1 MSAPRRTPFF
11 ASTYNRLLLGYGF
24 ILLLA
29 FVSVGGLSLAAY
41 DELVDHDTRQT
52 VLAEHQGLLDIHR
65 AEGLPG
71 LAKAIDAR
79 VDQDRQREAVY
90 LLTDPQGRVSAGHLS
105 DVPEEMRLKPGWASF
120 RWNEDGDVAIVYIE
134 RLDDGAV
141 LVTGHTTGEQVRLRD
156 LIVRLGLVI
165 LTLLAVLT
173 LLLGWLLRHALD
185 RTLQSALDVVD
196 RFAAGHLQE
205 RIAVPGGDDVF
216 TRLTITLNRML
227 DRIRDLIGGI
237 QSSSDAIAH
246 DLRTPLMRLKTRLEQ
261 ARLEQVQLS
270 HPDTR
275 VDTAINDAMTEADQI
290 IFTFNSLLRLARIE
304 ADAQAP
310 TTHVALDR
318 IVTDAVEMWQAVAEA
333 NGRSIVTD
341 IRPAQIAGDSDLLFQ
356 MISNLLD
363 NAVKYSHDG
372 GQIRVDVTSLADAV
386 VLTIRDDGPGIPDKD
401 RDRVFDRFVRLE
413 PHRGT
418 PGTGL
423 GLSIVRAIAARHQA
437 ELRLDD
443 GAPGVR
449 IELRFARLAA

>member
-1 MSAPRRTPFF
+1 MSAPRRAKFF

-65 AEGLPG
+65 AEGLSG

-79 VDQDRQREAVY
+79 VEQDGQREAVY

-105 DVPEEMRLKPGWASF
+105 DVPVRLDPGWASF

-205 RIAVPGGDDVF
+205 RIAVAGGDDAF

-261 ARLEQVQLS
+261 ARLEQAQLS
-270 HPDTR
+270 LPDAS
-275 VDTAINDAMTEADQI
+275 VDAAIGDAMQEADQLL
-290 IFTFNSLLRLARIE
+290 FTFNSLLRLARIE
-304 ADAQAP
+304 ADADAP

-333 NGRSIVTD
+333 NGRSIVTG
-341 IRPAQIAGDSDLLFQ
+341 IQPAQIAGDSDLLFQ

-363 NAVKYSHDG
+363 NAVKYSDEG
-372 GQIRVDVTSLADAV
+372 GQIRVDVTPMTDAV

-413 PHRGT
+413 PHRGS

-443 GAPGVR
+443 GKPGVR
-449 IELRFARLAA
+449 IELRFARLAT

>member
-1 MSAPRRTPFF
+1 VSASRATFF

-41 DELVDHDTRQT
+41 DRLVDHDTRQT

-65 AEGLPG
+65 AEGLSG

-90 LLTDPQGRVSAGHLS
+90 LLTDPRGHVSAGHLN
-105 DVPEEMRLKPGWASF
+105 DVPAKMRLKPGWASF
-120 RWNEDGDVAIVYIE
+120 QWNEEGDIAIVYIE
-134 RLDDGAV
+134 RLSDGAI
-141 LVTGHTTGEQVRLRD
+141 LVTGHTTGEQLRLRD
-156 LIVRLGLVI
+156 LIIRLGLVI
-165 LTLLAVLT
+165 LVLLSALT

-205 RIAVPGGDDVF
+205 RIAVAGGDDAF

-261 ARLEQVQLS
+261 VQQS
-270 HPDTR
+270 HRDVS
-275 VDTAINDAMTEADQI
+275 VDTAMNDAMTEADQI
-290 IFTFNSLLRLARIE
+290 LFTFNSLLRLARIE
-304 ADAQAP
+304 ADAHAP

-318 IVTDAVEMWQAVAEA
+318 IATDAVEMWQAVAEA

-341 IRPAQIAGDSDLLFQ
+341 IRPADIAGDSDLLFQ

-363 NAVKYSHDG
+363 NAVKYSHEG
-372 GQIRVDVTSLADAV
+372 GQIRVDVRSLTDTV
-386 VLTIRDDGPGIPDKD
+386 VLTIRDDGSGIPDKD

-443 GAPGVR
+443 GGPGVR
-449 IELRFARLAA
+449 IELRFARLTA